1 VGDTASAR
9 APWVFLRCVELRHAT
24 GDPRGGGHHVTS
36 RVPLVHTTPTFGGR
50 RWWFVC
56 PRTACRT
63 TKLFLPNGGQHF
75 LSRRA
80 YGLAYDAENEGR
92 LERLRRKAAR
102 LSYQLGEPS
111 WSFASLPPEKP
122 KWMRWPTYEQKIA
135 EWQSAT
141 DAAQAE
147 LERRVGGMLDRFH
160 KHVPDGPTDLNE
172 MLTEIREYRSVGHA
186 LEGS

>member
-1 VGDTASAR
+1 MEAEMSFADGKFFVEVIAD
-9 APWVFLRCVELRHAT
+9 LRHEQQAFVELRHAT
-24 GDPRGGGHHVTS
+24 RDPRGSDRYVTS
-36 RVPLVHTTPTFGGR
+36 RVQLVQTVPTFGGR

-56 PRTACRT
+56 PRTGCRT
-63 TKLFLPNGGQHF
+63 TKFPNGGQHF
-75 LSRRA
+75 LRRRA
-80 YGLAYDAENEGR
+80 YGLAYDGENEGR

-122 KWMRWPTYEQKIA
+122 KWMRWTTYEQMIA

-141 DAAQAE
+141 DAAQAA

-160 KHVPDGPTDLNE
+160 KYAPDDPMDVNE
-172 MLTEIREYRSVGHA
+172 MLREIRE
-186 LEGS
+186 L